1 MRQLV
6 AYKWKWEK
14 DYMNELVSVVVPI
27 YEQADYLQVCLA
39 SIANQSY
46 ENLEVLLIDDG
57 SENEEIKEVCDSFCE
72 KDARFI
78 YKNVEHKGVSAAR
91 NEGVKLSTGKYLIF
105 VDSDD
110 TLYKD
115 RIQKCVTAL
124 EDAKELG
131 KRCCFVLNGIEWI
144 DESAIVSSK
153 MALFEDRPLLFSF
166 EQNEFVLILWKE
178 LFNFVTNKMYKLDV
192 IRKSKI
198 SFEENMNIA
207 EDLVFNI
214 EYMKADDGDILVVN
228 EPLYR
233 YIHRNENRLSLLY
246 SSNALKN
253 TKRAYAQLM
262 RFAMGLGISSEHK
275 VVICSEFLYNWTA
288 RLSAIY
294 KSDSISKKNRKK
306 LVNTEVRSEEFQN
319 LLILCWRNKKIST
332 IRYITLRTRNFFF
345 YFLLRKKY
353 LKTIKSFLKSRGR

>member
-1 MRQLV
+1 MG
-6 AYKWKWEK
+6 K
-14 DYMNELVSVVVPI
+14 LVSVVVPI
-27 YEQADYLQVCLA
+27 YEQVDYLQVCLE
-39 SIANQSY
+39 SIANQTY
-46 ENLEVLLIDDG
+46 ENLEVLLVDDG
-57 SENEEIKEVCDSFCE
+57 SKNKKIEYICESFC
-72 KDARFI
+72 KNDPRFH
-78 YKNVEHKGVSAAR
+78 YKKIEHKGVSAAR
-91 NEGVKLSTGKYLIF
+91 NEGIRLSKGQYLIF

-110 TLYKD
+110 TLYEN
-115 RIQKCVTAL
+115 RIQKCITVL
-124 EDAKELG
+124 EDSEEKG
-131 KRCCFVLNGIEWI
+131 QHCCFILNGMEWM

-153 MALFEDRPLLFSF
+153 MVLFEEKPLTFAF
-166 EQNEFVLILWKE
+166 KQKEFVIILWKE

-192 IRKSKI
+192 IRENKI
-198 SFEENMNIA
+198 KFDEGANIA

-214 EYMKADDGDILVVN
+214 DYMKADETDILVVN

-332 IRYITLRTRNFFF
+332 IRYFTLRTRNFFF
-345 YFLLRKKY
+345 YFLLRKIY